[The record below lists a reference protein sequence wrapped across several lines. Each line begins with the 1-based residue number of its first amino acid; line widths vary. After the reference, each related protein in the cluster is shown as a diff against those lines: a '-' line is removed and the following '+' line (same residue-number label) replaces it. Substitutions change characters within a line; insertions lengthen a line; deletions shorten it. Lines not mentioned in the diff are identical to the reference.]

1 MYKLKHASEVPI
13 RGNVVRTGL
22 PVYDHTLPNIA
33 IVSANNM
40 EPLHLNAV
48 MLRIAL
54 LNSPEFVEKYLGL
67 KVENISEKQNAS
79 EATETK
85 ATQEEQTAKKPSK
98 PKEPKKKVEK
108 KVIETKTSTES
119 EEVNEWM

>member
-22 PVYDHTLPNIA
+22 PVYEHTLPNIA
-33 IVSANNM
+33 IVSPNNM

-54 LNSPEFVEKYLGL
+54 LNSPEFVEKFLGL
-67 KVENISEKQNAS
+67 KVEDITQKQTVNNQS
-79 EATETK
+79 T
-85 ATQEEQTAKKPSK
+85 PSK

-108 KVIETKTSTES
+108 KIIETKTSTES